1 MSPTGAWLCSGRYFY
16 THNKWHQAA
25 SAPAYHAANS
35 SPEIQ
40 RVRKK
45 INQREPTC
53 IQQMLPNVLVVLPCF
68 LQSKSTAVAAVGTA
82 IAVHLV
88 DLFLLSQPFSSV
100 HLYVPISTL
109 SLPSCST
116 ETKTA
121 SKHPG

>member
-1 MSPTGAWLCSGRYFY
+1 M
-16 THNKWHQAA
+16 HNKWHQAA
-25 SAPAYHAANS
+25 SAPAYHAANF

-45 INQREPTC
+45 INQREAAC

-68 LQSKSTAVAAVGTA
+68 LQSMPITVATVGTA

-88 DLFLLSQPFSSV
+88 DLFLLSQPFSSA

-109 SLPSCST
+109 SLPSCSM
-116 ETKTA
+116 ETRRLPSIRAHAPRDPTT
-121 SKHPG
+121 G